1 MPVITISRG
10 SYSSGKAVAEEVA
23 RRLDCDCVSR
33 DIEIETLETFD
44 IPEAALS
51 EAINTAPSIL
61 DRFLVRKEVYLSYYA
76 AVLLKHLQRDNV
88 VYHGLAGRFFV
99 EDVPHVLKVRIITE
113 MEYRAELAME
123 GRSLSREKAL
133 RKLRD
138 DDEARRRWSRHFFG
152 FDTNDPYLY
161 DLVIQV
167 NRISIDDAAAMICDA
182 ARLERFQ
189 ATAESQRTIDNLALA
204 ANIRAEIIKEHP
216 RAVVNADDGVVRVHV
231 ATSDP
236 RKLAAAEKR
245 IRQMP
250 GVRHFELETGGEIRG
265 Y

>member
-10 SYSSGKAVAEEVA
+10 SYSSGKAVAEQVA
-23 RRLDCDCVSR
+23 RRLDYECVSR

-44 IPEAALS
+44 VPEAALS

-61 DRFLVRKEVYLSYYA
+61 DKFLVRKEVYLAYYA

-88 VYHGLAGRFFV
+88 IYHGLAGHFFIR
-99 EDVPHVLKVRIITE
+99 DVSHVLKVRIITE

-123 GRSLSREKAL
+123 GKSLSRDEAL
-133 RKLRD
+133 RTLRD

-167 NRISIDDAAAMICDA
+167 NRISIDDAVNMICDA
-182 ARLERFQ
+182 AGLKRFQ
-189 ATAESQRTIDNLALA
+189 ATAESQRAMDNLALA
-204 ANIRAEIIKEHP
+204 AGVRAEIIKDHP
-216 RAVVNADDGVVRVHV
+216 RAEVSADGGVVRVHI
-231 ATSDP
+231 ASSDP
-236 RKLAAAEKR
+236 RKTAATEEK
-245 IRQMP
+245 ISQMP
-250 GVRHFELETGGEIRG
+250 GVRRVEIEAAGKVTR